1 MLSLVRTLGAVSAL
15 TLLASG
21 CGPSMGAGDGN
32 GDGNGGGVDAGPG
45 GPNEFADAMPAQRC
59 TKMDILF
66 VIDDSGSMGEEQTN
80 LANNF
85 PQFINVLDT
94 YQTEGGDF
102 LDYRVAIT
110 TTGRDVDYTIQPPVI
125 PGFPTF
131 PPINQSEDGM
141 NGAFVQD
148 CGMSRRWLERGDVD
162 VSSTFSCAAKVGT
175 SGPSLEMPLHATEL
189 AFTQRMTDGTN
200 SGFLRDDALLAL
212 VILTDENDCSR
223 RDNNFTVEND
233 ACDSSQPQ
241 IVPISEYLGFLD
253 GLVGNRGRWA
263 TAVIAGPGP
272 GTCSSSFG
280 DAAEATRLK
289 EFVQQT
295 GPNAVFSSICDGDLT
310 SSLQDALDT
319 FEEACDN
326 FPPVL

>member
-1 MLSLVRTLGAVSAL
+1 
-15 TLLASG
+15 
-21 CGPSMGAGDGN
+21 
-32 GDGNGGGVDAGPG
+32 
-45 GPNEFADAMPAQRC
+45 MPAQRC
-59 TKMDILF
+59 SKMDILF

-80 LANNF
+80 LASNF

-94 YQTEGGDF
+94 YQTAGGDF

-110 TTGRDVDYTIQPPVI
+110 TTGRDLDYTIQPPAI

-131 PPINQSEDGM
+131 PPITQSERGD

-175 SGPSLEMPLHATEL
+175 SGPSLEMPLHTTKL
-189 AFTQRMTDGTN
+189 ALQDRMADNTN
-200 SGFLRDDALLAL
+200 AGFLRDDALLAI
-212 VILTDENDCSR
+212 VILTDEDDCSR
-223 RDNNFTVEND
+223 EDNNFTVEND
-233 ACDSSQPQ
+233 ACDSNLPQ
-241 IVPISEYLGFLD
+241 IVPTTQYLSFLD
-253 GLVGNRGRWA
+253 GLVGDRARWA

-280 DAAEATRLK
+280 DAIEARRLK
-289 EFVQQT
+289 EFVGQT
-295 GPNAVFSSICDGDLT
+295 GTNAVFSSICDGDLT

-319 FEEACDN
+319 FDAACDN